1 MREVLMMETW
11 PELAFE
17 QWKDTRD
24 TLHLW
29 LQMVGKVKLEL
40 CPFLNQWW
48 ETALLLT
55 ARGLTTGPIPWQQ
68 ESFEINLDFID
79 HRLIV
84 NLSDG
89 HTQQL
94 TLEPR
99 TVADFYQSFMNTL
112 KSLNIEVAI
121 STLPAEIPNPTRF
134 EQDTTHAAYD
144 KTAVHSWWRVML
156 ATGRVMDRFRTPFH
170 GKSSPVQFFWGGFD
184 LDATRFSGKPTPP
197 PNYGGRI
204 MKYGENEENF
214 AIGFWPGTEQFPH
227 AAFYTYMMP
236 APEKL
241 AEASIQPETAR
252 FDAKLG
258 EFILLYDDVRKSSSP
273 EEAILVFFQSTYEAS
288 ANLAGWDRTA
298 LEGNVPNLAK
308 A

>member
-1 MREVLMMETW
+1 MMETW

-17 QWKDTRD
+17 QWKDTRN

-55 ARGLTTGPIPWQQ
+55 AHGLTTGPIPWQQ
-68 ESFEINLDFID
+68 ESFEVNLDFID
-79 HRLIV
+79 HHLIV
-84 NLSDG
+84 NVSDG
-89 HTQQL
+89 RTQQL

-99 TVADFYQSFMNTL
+99 TVANFYSLFMDTL
-112 KSLNIEVAI
+112 KSLGIEVAI

-134 EQDTTHAAYD
+134 EQDTAHASYD
-144 KTAVHSWWRVML
+144 KAAVHNWWRIML
-156 ATGRVMDRFRTPFH
+156 ATGRIMDRFRSPFH